1 MPASKLS
8 LLGTVFNVG
17 LNVASGYMD
26 YSDARDRGA
35 SVPGALAE
43 GALGFILPELMGIV
57 PYIGYQVASGVGSFA
72 VGTYQNAQVQM
83 RQLDRDARN
92 QMPFRNYT
100 FVDGPQIATMRQAG
114 LALARR
120 SKYELQQ
127 TVMGNEAR
135 YLHR

>member
-1 MPASKLS
+1 
-8 LLGTVFNVG
+8 
-17 LNVASGYMD
+17 
-26 YSDARDRGA
+26 
-35 SVPGALAE
+35 
-43 GALGFILPELMGIV
+43 
-57 PYIGYQVASGVGSFA
+57 
-72 VGTYQNAQVQM
+72 M